1 MKILKYALLSF
12 FSCVLLT
19 ACGGKEEKKKKGFSY
34 EKTEEAPKEVK
45 TETKTETEEPV
56 IDEEEIQKL
65 LAKNTC
71 VACHKTDQKV
81 IGPPFKEIAK
91 RNYSNKRIV
100 ELIYKPE
107 PENWP
112 DYKVPMAPLPNVP
125 RGEAFKIAAWINS
138 LN

>member
-1 MKILKYALLSF
+1 MKVLKYVLLSF

-19 ACGGKEEKKKKGFSY
+19 SCGGKEEKKKKGFSY
-34 EKTEEAPKEVK
+34 EKTEETPKEVK
-45 TETKTETEEPV
+45 TEAAAEEPV
-56 IDEEEIQKL
+56 IDEAEVQKL

-71 VACHKTDQKV
+71 TACHKKDQKV
-81 IGPPFKEIAK
+81 IGPSFEDIAK